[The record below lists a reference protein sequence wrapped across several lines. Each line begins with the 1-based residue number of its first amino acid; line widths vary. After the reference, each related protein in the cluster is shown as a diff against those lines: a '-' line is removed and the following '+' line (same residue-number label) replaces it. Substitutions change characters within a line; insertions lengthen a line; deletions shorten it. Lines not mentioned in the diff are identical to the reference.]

1 MQELQLLLLE
11 IMANHLQTKYE
22 ILLNRASR
30 ISGYSIEEL
39 SKSRK
44 LPIIYY
50 RYIIY
55 YILKKKGYSI
65 SEISRVCNRNHATII
80 RDLEEIEYHLTQSNE
95 INRIYNELN
104 EKPTFE
110 EEIKQWL
117 AKPES
122 SDPVLTAIYFY
133 NV

>member
-1 MQELQLLLLE
+1 MLELQLSLLE

-22 ILLNRASR
+22 ILLNRASK

-80 RDLEEIEYHLTQSNE
+80 HDLEEIEYRLTQSNE

>member
-1 MQELQLLLLE
+1 MTRNLIKTDIE
-11 IMANHLQTKYE
+11 N
-22 ILLNRASR
+22 LN
-30 ISGYSIEEL
+30 
-39 SKSRK
+39 K
-44 LPIIYY
+44 LY
-50 RYIIY
+50 
-55 YILKKKGYSI
+55 
-65 SEISRVCNRNHATII
+65 
-80 RDLEEIEYHLTQSNE
+80 E

-117 AKPES
+117 TKPES

>member
-65 SEISRVCNRNHATII
+65 SEIARVCNRNHATII
-80 RDLEEIEYHLTQSNE
+80 HDLEEIEYRLTQSNE
-95 INRIYNELN
+95 INRLYNELN

>member
-1 MQELQLLLLE
+1 
-11 IMANHLQTKYE
+11 MANHLQTKYE

-65 SEISRVCNRNHATII
+65 SEIARVCNRNHATII
-80 RDLEEIEYHLTQSNE
+80 HDLEEIEYRLTQSNE
-95 INRIYNELN
+95 INRLYNELN

>member
-1 MQELQLLLLE
+1 MLELQLLLLE

-55 YILKKKGYSI
+55 YILKNKRYSI
-65 SEISRVCNRNHATII
+65 SEIARVCNRNHATII
-80 RDLEEIEYHLTQSNE
+80 HDLVEIEYLLTQSNE

-104 EKPTFE
+104 ERPTFE

-117 AKPES
+117 TKPES